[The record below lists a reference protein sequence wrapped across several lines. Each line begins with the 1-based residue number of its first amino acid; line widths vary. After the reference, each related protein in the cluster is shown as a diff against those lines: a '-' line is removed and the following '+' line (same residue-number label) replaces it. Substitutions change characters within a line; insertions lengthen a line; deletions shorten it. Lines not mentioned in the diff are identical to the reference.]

1 MHSSPAPASESPASE
16 CSSAPLAGEPPTTTT
31 TESPSAIPPSL
42 VQATLEAAELR
53 GEDVVDVPL
62 TAIAAAAGISRSTL
76 LRRLGGSRRHLD
88 EAVRAAGVD
97 PGERQSVRTRAVLA
111 AARQISEHGL
121 GAVTLE
127 SVAAAA
133 GCSVHSL
140 YVTFGGRDGLLAAI
154 FERYSPLLDLES
166 LVAAAPGDLR
176 TTVRAI
182 YRAMVVSLSREPRVA
197 PALLADL
204 FSRPDGPASQI
215 FQRFFPRLLASV
227 GSWLTGHVHAGRL
240 RPLPQPLLLQQLIGP
255 LAVYMLVRPA
265 WGRALPGELP
275 DVEVACDVFTDNF
288 LRAVA
293 TPNLESEA

>member
-1 MHSSPAPASESPASE
+1 M
-16 CSSAPLAGEPPTTTT
+16 
-31 TESPSAIPPSL
+31 
-42 VQATLEAAELR
+42 
-53 GEDVVDVPL
+53 
-62 TAIAAAAGISRSTL
+62 
-76 LRRLGGSRRHLD
+76 RRLGGSRRHLD